1 MNAQQKYVERGEKM
15 KNEFKEGL
23 INDETFSD
31 KELLF
36 DDWEVRNPT
45 FYSRERKEY
54 VIFLLWFSLCI
65 IFAFVVSFFYV
76 EVLLFLFLFI
86 ISFHYFFSSYS
97 ISTSKNQK
105 LSHSNI

>member
-1 MNAQQKYVERGEKM
+1 MNAQQKYVERSEKM

-45 FYSRERKEY
+45 FYSRERKKY
-54 VIFLLWFSLCI
+54 VIFLHCYTRNSDLLCLTQERQ
-65 IFAFVVSFFYV
+65 FP
-76 EVLLFLFLFI
+76 LQFLG
-86 ISFHYFFSSYS
+86 
-97 ISTSKNQK
+97 
-105 LSHSNI
+105 